1 MPKRLV
7 PLSTALLLALVPAS
21 AWAAANGGTV
31 ASAAPLPS
39 ASAGGTAYG
48 SVPLPKHPRRRR
60 KRRAPVRP
68 PAPAPT
74 PQAPVAPG
82 PAATLTGST
91 AVAPSSAPPAV
102 KLAIAAGNQ
111 LQVFPYRFG
120 GGHAS
125 FKDTAYDCS
134 GTVSYMLHG
143 AGLLASPLDSTS
155 FMSWGL
161 PGPGR
166 WITIYAN
173 AGHAYAVVA
182 GLRLDTS
189 GTPSGPRWR
198 ALPRSGAGFTV
209 RHPAGF

>member
-1 MPKRLV
+1 MRKRLV
-7 PLSTALLLALVPAS
+7 PLSTALLLALVPAT

-48 SVPLPKHPRRRR
+48 SVPLPKHPRKRR
-60 KRRAPVRP
+60 KRRV

-74 PQAPVAPG
+74 RAPQAPITPS
-82 PAATLTGST
+82 PTATLTGST
-91 AVAPSSAPPAV
+91 ALAPSDAPAAV

-111 LQVFPYRFG
+111 LQTFPYRFG

-143 AGLLASPLDSTS
+143 AGLIAGPLDSTS

-209 RHPAGF
+209 RHPPGF

>member
-1 MPKRLV
+1 MRKRLV
-7 PLSTALLLALVPAS
+7 PLTIALLFAVAPAS
-21 AWAAANGGTV
+21 AWATVNGGTA
-31 ASAAPLPS
+31 ASSVPLPS

-48 SVPLPKHPRRRR
+48 SVPLPRHPRKRK
-60 KRRAPVRP
+60 KRRAP
-68 PAPAPT
+68 APAPQVPAVT
-74 PQAPVAPG
+74 GPG
-82 PAATLTGST
+82 ATLPGST
-91 AVAPSSAPPAV
+91 AVAPSGAPAAV
-102 KLAIAAGNQ
+102 KLAIAAANQ
-111 LQVFPYRFG
+111 LQGLPYRFG

-125 FKDTAYDCS
+125 FKDSAYDCS

-166 WITIYAN
+166 WITVYAN

-189 GTPSGPRWR
+189 GSPSGPRWR
-198 ALPRSGAGFTV
+198 ALPRSGAEFTV
-209 RHPAGF
+209 RHPAGL

>member
-1 MPKRLV
+1 MRKRLV

-21 AWAAANGGTV
+21 AWAAVNGGTV

-48 SVPLPKHPRRRR
+48 SVPLPKHPRKRR
-60 KRRAPVRP
+60 KRRPSAPV
-68 PAPAPT
+68 PT
-74 PQAPVAPG
+74 TPG
-82 PAATLTGST
+82 PAATLTGSM
-91 AVAPSSAPPAV
+91 AVAPSSAPAAV

-155 FMSWGL
+155 FMTWGL
-161 PGPGR
+161 PGPGH

-198 ALPRSGAGFTV
+198 SLARSGAGFTV
-209 RHPAGF
+209 RHPVGF